1 MNTNGSLPV
10 WVIRTWHVSALLTAV
25 LIGLLAWSARQTA
38 RASAATART
47 SAATETAVLEA
58 VVELRSMNSLF
69 GQALRRAD
77 SLRAVLRDSLGR

>member
-1 MNTNGSLPV
+1 MKTNGTPLPS

-38 RASAATART
+38 RT

-58 VVELRSMNSLF
+58 VVELRSMNAF
-69 GQALRRAD
+69 WGQALRRAD
-77 SLRAVLRDSLGR
+77 SLRAALRDSLRR

>member
-1 MNTNGSLPV
+1 MIKTDGTLPL

-38 RASAATART
+38 RT

-58 VVELRSMNSLF
+58 VDELRSMNAF
-69 GQALRRAD
+69 WATALRRAD
-77 SLRAVLRDSLGR
+77 SLRAVLRDSLRNR